1 MSGNITLAYDKATL
15 EMPLP
20 PSARVKTLVPRKMRA
35 IDDPETALIDALE
48 SPVGIPPLSA
58 LVSGIP
64 GRLLII
70 VNDHTRVSGKER
82 ALPWLL
88 DCLNGCGVS
97 DDRIT
102 LLVALGTHARPPD
115 EVVHESIGPACERV
129 NVVFHDMS
137 VPMADCGVTSRG
149 TPIRVNPL
157 LREAGFVILYTSA
170 VYHYFAGYGG
180 GRKAIIPGVA
190 SLETISTNHSLVFE
204 NPKGAGGRH
213 PNVAS
218 GILVGNPVHEDML
231 EGARM
236 ALGDRGY
243 MSVVT
248 VMTPERGFGCF
259 AAGELDASHRQ
270 ACDFVDAYN
279 IVEIDKQADVVL
291 ASAGGHP
298 SDLNAVQS
306 HKGMDNA
313 VRALK
318 PGGALLYAMACA
330 GGYGHPAIEE
340 FAPLDLD
347 SIRARLAENY
357 VINGQTVYA
366 LKEKAAEFRIVCLSE
381 LDSEFFE
388 DLGMARAADLDQAL
402 ALIEQNIS
410 GSGLVYHIPRSDITF
425 PRLAQAG

>member
-1 MSGNITLAYDKATL
+1 MSGNVTLPYDKAVL
-15 EMPLP
+15 ELPLP
-20 PSARVKTLVPRKMRA
+20 PSARVTTLVPRKMRA

-58 LVSGIP
+58 LVSGMS
-64 GRLLII
+64 GRLLIV

-88 DCLNGCGVS
+88 DCLNGCGVP
-97 DDRIT
+97 DDRII
-102 LLVALGTHARPPD
+102 LLVALGTHVAPSDR
-115 EVVHESIGPACERV
+115 VLRESIGPASERV
-129 NVVFHDMS
+129 NVVLHDMS
-137 VPMADCGVTSRG
+137 GPMARCGVTSRG
-149 TPIRVNPL
+149 TPVEVNPL

-180 GRKAIIPGVA
+180 GRKAIIPGIA
-190 SLETISTNHSLVFE
+190 SLNTIRTNHSLVFE

-213 PNVAS
+213 LNVAS
-218 GILVGNPVHEDML
+218 GILDGNPVHEDML

-236 ALGDRGY
+236 AIGDRPY
-243 MSVVT
+243 MSIVT

-259 AAGELDASHRQ
+259 VAGELDASHRQ

-279 IVEIDKQADVVL
+279 IVEIDEPADVVL

-298 SDLNAVQS
+298 SDLNVVQA

-318 PGGALLYAMACA
+318 PGGAMLYAMACA

-381 LDSEFFE
+381 LDSGFFG
-388 DLGMARAADLDQAL
+388 DLGMTRAADLDHAL
-402 ALIEQNIS
+402 ALIAADIS
-410 GSGLVYHIPRSDITF
+410 GPGLVYHIPRSDITF
-425 PRLAQAG
+425 PRPTQAV